1 MLARDNYSYKKY
13 QKELA
18 NKKKKEEKRQG
29 KLDKKNMQAKTH
41 LALSDGKCAVSAA
54 DSEKTSDGDVTVA

>member
-1 MLARDNYSYKKY
+1 MARDNYSYKKY

-18 NKKKKEEKRQG
+18 QKKKREEKLKS
-29 KLDKKNMQAKTH
+29 KLDKKNIQAKTH

-54 DSEKTSDGDVTVA
+54 DSEQASNEDVTIV